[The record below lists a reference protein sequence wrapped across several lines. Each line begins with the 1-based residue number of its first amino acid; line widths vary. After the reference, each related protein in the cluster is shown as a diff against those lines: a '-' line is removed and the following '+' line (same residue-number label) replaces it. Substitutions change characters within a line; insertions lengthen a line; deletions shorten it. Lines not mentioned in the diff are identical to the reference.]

1 MIAIKIAWVIA
12 NTIVA
17 IWFSIPVLMNHI
29 PSVVRHKCGDL
40 TFLLTII
47 ISFSINIVLALAV
60 CLYVSAAIGVVVTS
74 VVAYSWGLIS
84 YFLLQRFAQV
94 MDRPH
99 TFRSNPMLYPLAT
112 FIYFLS
118 STLAISFFADWRL
131 AFLPFVLW
139 LIFGFLFAEIAIRSY
154 MRMSKR
160 MGRECDRDLAIFA
173 INDAQGRNLTRN
185 NIISRLKHNRSPYPF
200 P

>member
-1 MIAIKIAWVIA
+1 MLAIKIAWVIA

-17 IWFSIPVLMNHI
+17 IWFSISVLMNYV
-29 PSVVRHKCGDL
+29 PSVVRRKCGDL
-40 TFLLTII
+40 TFLPTII

-74 VVAYSWGLIS
+74 VVAYSWGLMS

-94 MDRPH
+94 EDMPPIV
-99 TFRSNPMLYPLAT
+99 RSNPMFYPLAV
-112 FIYFLS
+112 FICFLS
-118 STLAISFFADWRL
+118 STLVISFFADWRL

-139 LIFGFLFAEIAIRSY
+139 LIFGFFFAEMAIRSY

-185 NIISRLKHNRSPYPF
+185 NITRIFEHNRSPYPF

>member
-1 MIAIKIAWVIA
+1 MFEIKIVWIIA
-12 NTIVA
+12 NTIAA
-17 IWFSIPVLMNHI
+17 IWFSFPILVNHI
-29 PSVVRHKCGDL
+29 PLSIRNKCGDL

-47 ISFSINIVLALAV
+47 IALSINIVMALVV
-60 CLYVSAAIGVVVTS
+60 CLFVSAAIGVVATS
-74 VVAYSWGLIS
+74 FVAYGWVLMS

-99 TFRSNPMLYPLAT
+99 IFRSNPMLYPLAA
-112 FIYFLS
+112 FICFLS

-131 AFLPFVLW
+131 AFLPFVIW
-139 LIFGFLFAEIAIRSY
+139 LILGFFFAEIAIRSY
-154 MRMSKR
+154 IRRLKR
-160 MGRECDRDLAIFA
+160 MGRECDRELAILA

-185 NIISRLKHNRSPYPF
+185 DIIRRLKHNRNRYPF